1 MEPKVEGKQLKD
13 ELKKILSDTIGVP
26 EHLICEESSVENME
40 TWDSLAHLNI
50 IMSLEQVF
58 GIAIS
63 PTEATEMTSVGSMRR
78 VLRDRGISV

>member
-1 MEPKVEGKQLKD
+1 M
-13 ELKKILSDTIGVP
+13 S
-26 EHLICEESSVENME
+26 EESSVENQE

-63 PTEATEMTSVGSMRR
+63 AMEAIEMTSLGSMRR
-78 VLRDRGISV
+78 VLRDRGITV

>member
-1 MEPKVEGKQLKD
+1 MKD
-13 ELKKILSDTIGVP
+13 ELKKIVSDTIGVP
-26 EHLICEESSVENME
+26 EELMSEESSVENLE

-63 PTEATEMTSVGSMRR
+63 PMEAIEMTSLGSMRR
-78 VLRDRGISV
+78 VLRDRGITV